1 MLKKTLAKNKESWF
15 LTEEQTKKE
24 LIIHDENQYINLISD
39 ILTEG
44 SLEEGRNGTTK
55 VVIGSSMHFDLTNNT
70 IPFLTSKKLAWKTC
84 LKELLWFIKG
94 DTSNEK
100 LQAQNKVLSNEFKAL
115 DERFNKINGQG
126 EVRDIGKLAVER
138 SSSVERV
145 INGATK
151 KAMRCVEIA
160 MGSPLTEKEENATK
174 KSQINSE
181 CPSIANPNY
190 IPY

>member
-1 MLKKTLAKNKESWF
+1 MFSSIKIAMIVVALATAGGGFLHYKNVKADLE
-15 LTEEQTKKE
+15 TAKA
-24 LIIHDENQYINLISD
+24 NN
-39 ILTEG
+39 IL
-44 SLEEGRNGTTK
+44 LEASIDGQK
-55 VVIGSSMHFDLTNNT
+55 AVIAQQANDFKS
-70 IPFLTSKKLAWKTC
+70 ILAA
-84 LKELLWFIKG
+84 
-94 DTSNEK
+94 NEK

-160 MGSPLTEKEENATK
+160 MGAALTEKEINATK

>member
-1 MLKKTLAKNKESWF
+1 MIVIALATAGGGFLHYKTVKADLETAKANNLLLEASVEGQKAVIAQQENDFKSILAANA
-15 LTEEQTKKE
+15 T
-24 LIIHDENQYINLISD
+24 
-39 ILTEG
+39 
-44 SLEEGRNGTTK
+44 
-55 VVIGSSMHFDLTNNT
+55 
-70 IPFLTSKKLAWKTC
+70 
-84 LKELLWFIKG
+84 
-94 DTSNEK
+94 
-100 LQAQNKVLSNEFKAL
+100 LQEQNKVLAAEFSAL
-115 DERFNKINGQG
+115 DERFNKINAQG

-138 SSSVERV
+138 SRSVERV

-174 KSQINSE
+174 KSEINSE

>member
-1 MLKKTLAKNKESWF
+1 MFSSIKIAMIVIALATAGGGFLHYKTVKADLETAKANNLLLEQSVEGQKAVIAQQENDFKSILAANA
-15 LTEEQTKKE
+15 T
-24 LIIHDENQYINLISD
+24 
-39 ILTEG
+39 
-44 SLEEGRNGTTK
+44 
-55 VVIGSSMHFDLTNNT
+55 
-70 IPFLTSKKLAWKTC
+70 
-84 LKELLWFIKG
+84 
-94 DTSNEK
+94 
-100 LQAQNKVLSNEFKAL
+100 LQEQNKVLAAEFSAL
-115 DERFNKINGQG
+115 DERFNKINAQG

-138 SSSVERV
+138 TKSIERV

-174 KSQINSE
+174 KSEINSE